1 MSYPATKT
9 LHTKKDYRE
18 AMARL
23 EELFPSARKGT
34 PEGDEFE
41 LLSLLISD
49 WEDRNVIVERSK
61 DPIGLILFAMEN
73 QGLKVAD
80 LAPVM
85 ARNRASEILNRKRA
99 LTITMIRWFHE
110 NLHLPLEVLTL
121 SYPLSTGRAR
131 PRRPEHRP

>member
-1 MSYPATKT
+1 MSYPATRT

-23 EELFPSARKGT
+23 EMIFPTARKGT

-49 WEDRNVIVERSK
+49 WESRNVIRERSK

-73 QGLKVAD
+73 RGMKVSD
-80 LAPVM
+80 LAPII

-110 NLHLPLEVLTL
+110 NLQLPLEVLTQP
-121 SYPLSTGRAR
+121 YPLAR
-131 PRRPEHRP
+131 GTAHSRCAEPRP